1 MFILGHHDTG
11 RHSQMGDRLQ
21 WRSTKIYSGLEHI
34 TCKKVL
40 RELNLFS
47 PRYGRLRGYLID
59 VFSYIK
65 GSYRKD
71 RARLLLEVHREWVRC
86 SGYKLQREKLLLM
99 SGPKCAFFSSSCSLE
114 LFKAMSLIRAV
125 VRKVR
130 TNPNPGCSQTG
141 LLKSLSKVFHIL
153 SLEAAFREGS
163 CFQLQPELL
172 AAVFQLWL
180 CSTTYPCSPNY
191 DLHP

>member
-1 MFILGHHDTG
+1 
-11 RHSQMGDRLQ
+11 MGDGLQ
-21 WRSTKIYSGLEHI
+21 WRSTKIYSGLEHN

-40 RELNLFS
+40 RDLNLFS

-71 RARLLLEVHREWVRC
+71 RVRLLLEVHREWVRC
-86 SGYKLQREKLLLM
+86 SGHKLQQEKLLLM
-99 SGPKCAFFSSSCSLE
+99 SGPKCAFFSSSHSLE

-130 TNPNPGCSQTG
+130 THPNPGCPQTG

-163 CFQLQPELL
+163 CFQLQPEVL
-172 AAVFQLWL
+172 AAVLQLWL